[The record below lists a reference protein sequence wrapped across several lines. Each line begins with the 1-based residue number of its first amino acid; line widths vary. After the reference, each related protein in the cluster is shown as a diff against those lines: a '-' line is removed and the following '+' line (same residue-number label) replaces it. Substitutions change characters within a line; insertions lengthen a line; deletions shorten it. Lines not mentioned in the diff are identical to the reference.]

1 MNIVIGDYSIKIQ
14 DRPAFQKIQKIDF
27 YKENPE
33 LFLKAYTDLS
43 DDDIEEI
50 MYDDNLINTIVQEIY
65 KRLNLNDENEF
76 IKSVNNSL
84 EIINSLDGVIIIY
97 LYKYFGHSLIE
108 LMKLN
113 SDELLTMFIFELKFS
128 KPNINIDIEQLKSV
142 LTMQY
147 SEETVQGFIENC
159 CDGLVK
165 HNEQAFEKE
174 LQNLENL

>member
-27 YKENPE
+27 YKKNPE

-50 MYDDNLINTIVQEIY
+50 LDDNNLTNTMVQEIY
-65 KRLNLNDENEF
+65 KRLNINDESEF

-97 LYKYFGHSLIE
+97 LYKYFGHPLVE

-113 SDELLTMFIFELKFS
+113 SDELLTLFIFELKFS
-128 KPNINIDIEQLKSV
+128 VPSRNIDIEQLKNV
-142 LTMQY
+142 LSMQY
-147 SEETVQGFIENC
+147 SEESVKGFIDNC
-159 CDGLVK
+159 CDGIVK
-165 HNEQAFEKE
+165 QNEQAFEKE